1 MAAVVLIWMT
11 ETSSKVSGLNKYRN
25 THGLPG
31 RLPLESASARAVHVI
46 CPSVRETD
54 FPLVVPDFVGLYG
67 SIVLDTTPINV
78 FDPALNGWLNR
89 GNTVLMCMGSHFCY
103 SESQVK
109 AVVNGFLSAV
119 PHDLDIQFLW
129 KLTKKSTFEGLL
141 EDVLKDPRDQDRFKI
156 VDWLDVDP
164 ASIMRHPNVVAWIHH
179 GGANSFF
186 EGTL

>member
-11 ETSSKVSGLNKYRN
+11 EMSPEVSGLNKYRN
-25 THGLPG
+25 AHGLPG
-31 RLPLESASARAVHVI
+31 CLPMESASARAVHVI
-46 CPSVRETD
+46 CPSVREMD
-54 FPLVVPDFVGLYG
+54 FPLVVPDYVGLYS
-67 SIVLDTTPINV
+67 SIVLDTTPIDV

-89 GNTVLMCMGSHFCY
+89 GKTVLMCMGSHFCY

-109 AVVNGFLSAV
+109 AVINGFISAV
-119 PHDLDIQFLW
+119 SHDSGIQFLW
-129 KLTKKSTFEGLL
+129 KLRKKSMFEGLL
-141 EDVLKDPRDQDRFKI
+141 EDALKDPRDQDRIKV

-164 ASIMRHPNVVAWIHH
+164 ASIMRHPNVIAWIHR